1 MEKNTKRKKLKIM
14 IADDFE
20 LIREGIRN
28 LLEFDGSMRVVAEAK
43 DGFDCLQKLTTV
55 TPDVLLLDIN
65 MPLKNGLEVLKEI
78 REKKIPINVLILTMY
93 NEIDYLLKAID
104 IGADGYVSKDVK
116 FEELKCAIH
125 SIAHGENFIQKKL
138 IPLLNEKIEKKNTE
152 NDKID
157 KLSKREIEVL
167 KYVAVGHSNKE
178 IASNLEISERTVKN
192 HISSIFKKI
201 DVSDRTQAAVFA
213 IRNNLVR
220 IN

>member
-78 REKKIPINVLILTMY
+78 RET
-93 NEIDYLLKAID
+93 YL
-104 IGADGYVSKDVK
+104 
-116 FEELKCAIH
+116 F
-125 SIAHGENFIQKKL
+125 FI
-138 IPLLNEKIEKKNTE
+138 
-152 NDKID
+152 
-157 KLSKREIEVL
+157 
-167 KYVAVGHSNKE
+167 
-178 IASNLEISERTVKN
+178 
-192 HISSIFKKI
+192 
-201 DVSDRTQAAVFA
+201 
-213 IRNNLVR
+213 
-220 IN
+220 